1 MTIAKNVFQFR
12 FNPGQWQDVEFQAS
26 GLNLIA
32 AAVTSTV
39 GARHP
44 SVAFPELYAMILEN
58 HKASKDQD
66 ASVVAIEAMQFKVV
80 SNQDDVLKVSY
91 QFTVR
96 TGSKDETEIAVKAR
110 NLWNRRTEAKR
121 REIQLYPQ
129 HEPRHVEGS
138 FTVMPGN

>member
-1 MTIAKNVFQFR
+1 MSIAKNAFQFR
-12 FNPGQWQDVEFQAS
+12 FNPGQWREIELQAS
-26 GLNLIA
+26 SLNLIG

-44 SVAFPELYAMILEN
+44 SVAFPELYTMILQN
-58 HKASKDQD
+58 HDATKDQN
-66 ASVVAIEAMQFKVV
+66 ASIIAIEAMQFKVQ

-91 QFTVR
+91 QFTIR
-96 TGSKDETEIAVKAR
+96 TGTKDETEIAIKAR

-129 HEPRHVEGS
+129 HEPRQVEGS